1 MTRNSLTY
9 TAPFMLND
17 AVLGLTLTQIGGLTS
32 ILPIAYGA
40 PTPLRITHN
49 AGLCSHATLGMQ
61 RVGKLG
67 VLEK

>member
-1 MTRNSLTY
+1 MARSYAAYYVTRNSLTY

-40 PTPLRITHN
+40 PSPKTIGWL
-49 AGLCSHATLGMQ
+49 
-61 RVGKLG
+61 
-67 VLEK
+67 